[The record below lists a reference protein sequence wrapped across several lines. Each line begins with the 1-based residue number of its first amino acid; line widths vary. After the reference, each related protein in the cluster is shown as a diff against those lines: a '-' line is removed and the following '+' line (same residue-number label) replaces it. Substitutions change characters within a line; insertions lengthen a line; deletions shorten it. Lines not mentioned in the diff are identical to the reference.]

1 MSVIACQGAIH
12 GVCYYFKFI
21 MSDEKKNVSTGPK
34 LAEKLFENR
43 IISIYGEINQKL
55 AREVTEKLL
64 ALSLESA
71 DPIKIFI
78 NSQGGHV
85 ESGDTIFD
93 MIRFVDA
100 EVKIVGTG
108 WVASAGALIYA
119 AAETKNRYSLPNTRF
134 MLHQPMGGVG
144 GQASDISIEAEEIL
158 KMRDRLNNI
167 FAAATGQKLDKI
179 ESDTDR
185 NFWMGP
191 EDAKKYGLV
200 GNIISSIKD
209 L

>member
-1 MSVIACQGAIH
+1 MSED
-12 GVCYYFKFI
+12 K
-21 MSDEKKNVSTGPK
+21 DKKNAAAGPK

-43 IISIYGEINQKL
+43 IITIYGEINQKL

-64 ALSLESA
+64 ALSLDSS

-100 EVKIVGTG
+100 DVKIIGTG

-119 AAETKNRYSLPNTRF
+119 AADTKNRFPLPNTRF

-158 KMRDRLNNI
+158 KMRDRLNKI
-167 FAAATGQKLDKI
+167 FADATGQKLDKI

-191 EDAKKYGLV
+191 DEAKQYGLV
-200 GNIISSIKD
+200 GNIISSIEK
-209 L
+209 LWAS